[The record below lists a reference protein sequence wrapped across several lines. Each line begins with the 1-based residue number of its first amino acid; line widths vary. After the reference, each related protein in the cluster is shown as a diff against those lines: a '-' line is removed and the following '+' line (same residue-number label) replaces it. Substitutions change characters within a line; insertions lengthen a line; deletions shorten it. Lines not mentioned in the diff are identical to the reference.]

1 MDINSIIFTPAGLD
15 AFDNG
20 AWVGD
25 IPEAGNVKLKVR
37 AIGSPV
43 VQRAINAKRE
53 KMRAENKGDELTQ
66 DQSTQALYEVL
77 AEVAIEDWSGLTS
90 GAEELKFDRKLVVG
104 WAKDRTGIKFME
116 MVFYASRQVDQN
128 ANAYAEKAAK
138 NSSPA

>member
-37 AIGSPV
+37 ALGSPV

-53 KMRAENKGDELTQ
+53 KLREANKGDELTNE
-66 DQSTQALYEVL
+66 QSTQALYEVL
-77 AEVAIEDWSGLTS
+77 AEVAIEDWSGFTS
-90 GAEELKFDRKLVVG
+90 GPDELKFDRNLVVG

-116 MVFYASRQVDQN
+116 MIFYAARQVDSN
-128 ANAYAEKAAK
+128 ANAYAEKAEK
-138 NSSPA
+138 NSQDA